1 MVARE
6 RRLHA
11 NQHGLHVERPLGQR
25 CSARKKAL
33 GEKQMHHEQIMI
45 VAFAAVFLAL
55 VTGFALMLG

>member
-1 MVARE
+1 MPISMDCMWSVPWDNVAQRG
-6 RRLHA
+6 RR
-11 NQHGLHVERPLGQR
+11 RW
-25 CSARKKAL
+25 